1 MKRWP
6 ILPLIC
12 LFMFTACTLVQET
25 EEAVPYPDTIPALAP
40 TFSIVTWNTAKG
52 QKSSPEKITTFITA
66 LSSRLDS
73 PVIALQEAT
82 RKIIAIPGRGAHF
95 AKSFHWWG
103 SKTLSGVALVSGT
116 APTTTYTL
124 SVKRRELGFTT
135 PKMGLAA
142 VYPVTGL
149 DQATHPLLVVTL
161 HGLNFELTARGL
173 TAQMKCIH
181 DLVSTFQGPAVVCGD
196 FNSWSTG
203 RLAIVTQAL
212 PGFTEVPTQGGGTG
226 TSRVVNLIGG
236 DADLAI
242 DRIFYRGLLLEG
254 AATIFS
260 TNLSDH
266 HPILAQFTL
275 P

>member
-1 MKRWP
+1 MKCWSP
-6 ILPLIC
+6 LPLIC
-12 LFMFTACTLVQET
+12 LLMFTACTLVQET
-25 EEAVPYPDTIPALAP
+25 EEAVPYPENAPTLAP
-40 TFSIVTWNTAKG
+40 TFSIVTWNIAKG
-52 QKSSPEKITTFITA
+52 QKSSPEEITAFITA

-82 RKIIAIPGRGAHF
+82 REIISVPGRGAHF

-103 SKTLSGVALVSGT
+103 SKTLSGVALISGT
-116 APTTTYTL
+116 APTATYTL

-135 PKMGLAA
+135 PKMGLAE

-161 HGLNFELTARGL
+161 HGLNFELTAKGL
-173 TAQMKCIH
+173 TAQMKIIH
-181 DLVSTFQGPAVVCGD
+181 DLVATFQGPVVVCGD
-196 FNSWSTG
+196 FNSWSTK

-212 PGFTEVPTQGGGTG
+212 QGFTEVPTHGISTG

-236 DADLAI
+236 DAGLAI

-254 AATIFS
+254 AATIFP
-260 TNLSDH
+260 THLSDH
-266 HPILAQFTL
+266 RPILARFTL